1 MKYLHLIPALL
12 AVCSLTAC
20 AGNINPDEIFD
31 SFRNEPQAECIQVP
45 KILLKMGTTFAAVSA
60 DDNGE
65 RQALSMAS
73 KLSSVRV
80 LDLDDCAPV
89 VKQRF
94 AEETA
99 NLEDKGYETLISVN
113 DEGEK
118 VRIYLRR
125 EKGDITELLIV
136 NRSDDDA
143 SMVQLKGK
151 IKESEIGNLVK
162 ADFD

>member
-20 AGNINPDEIFD
+20 AGNTTPDELFD
-31 SFRNEPQAECIQVP
+31 SFCNEPHAECVRVP
-45 KILLKMGTTFAAVSA
+45 KLLLKLGTTFAAVDA
-60 DDNGE
+60 DDREE
-65 RQALSMAS
+65 RQALKLAS

-99 NLEDKGYETLISVN
+99 NLENKGYETLISVN

>member
-20 AGNINPDEIFD
+20 AGNTTPDELFD
-31 SFRNEPQAECIQVP
+31 SFCNEPHAECVRVP
-45 KILLKMGTTFAAVSA
+45 KLLLKLGTTFAAVDA
-60 DDNGE
+60 DDREE
-65 RQALSMAS
+65 RQALKLAS

-113 DEGEK
+113 DEGEQ

>member
-1 MKYLHLIPALL
+1 MMPSTLTGCGYLP
-12 AVCSLTAC
+12 
-20 AGNINPDEIFD
+20 
-31 SFRNEPQAECIQVP
+31 
-45 KILLKMGTTFAAVSA
+45 
-60 DDNGE
+60 
-65 RQALSMAS
+65 LSHSQMAS

>member
-1 MKYLHLIPALL
+1 MQNLRHPQRGL
-12 AVCSLTAC
+12 ADLGENRRIWGVRRT
-20 AGNINPDEIFD
+20 
-31 SFRNEPQAECIQVP
+31 QVRRAP
-45 KILLKMGTTFAAVSA
+45 NSA
-60 DDNGE
+60 
-65 RQALSMAS
+65 
-73 KLSSVRV
+73 
-80 LDLDDCAPV
+80 
-89 VKQRF
+89 
-94 AEETA
+94 
-99 NLEDKGYETLISVN
+99 I
-113 DEGEK
+113 EK